1 MKLLKILAVIMAVCL
16 LGAAFIACDGGKSEE
31 TTAAETTA
39 KTTVEVTLIIKDGS
53 STKYEGTTICNGTLG
68 HAIEMFC
75 AGEFEDEFEI
85 FDPATNLLVTIGEL
99 KSGDGKS
106 WKAYYEDQGQSK
118 EKRRCHQKDQP
129 EPIHEKP
136 IIQMGN
142 EEQRHHARCRHGA
155 LHDQLA
161 SAEVFH
167 SAKDGQNTHGRQK
180 RH

>member
-75 AGEFEDEFEI
+75 AGEFEEEITCFDENGI
-85 FDPATNLLVTIGEL
+85 LKTIGEL
-99 KSGDGKS
+99 TAGDGKR
-106 WKAYYEDQGQSK
+106 WKAYYEDEGQSK
-118 EKRRCHQKDQP
+118 AFESIKDQ
-129 EPIHEKP
+129 
-136 IIQMGN
+136 
-142 EEQRHHARCRHGA
+142 A
-155 LHDQLA
+155 L
-161 SAEVFH
+161 AEGKTVVIVLE
-167 SAKDGQNTHGRQK
+167 
-180 RH
+180 